1 TSSRYWAKSF
11 SKSVLTLSAR
21 SNLKPATS
29 NVLKLLTS
37 SVIRRG
43 APGDLKRN
51 QKINNTTSGQPRRTT
66 VLPNPANTVAATL
79 SSPVVGSSR
88 LRNALSLDTVSFRV
102 LKFEEFSLLHW
113 VWRVFRLTTTLF
125 RSSKACFRVSGLAL
139 AESVTI

>member
-1 TSSRYWAKSF
+1 
-11 SKSVLTLSAR
+11 LSAR

-51 QKINNTTSGQPRRTT
+51 QKINNTTSGQPRR
-66 VLPNPANTVAATL
+66 
-79 SSPVVGSSR
+79 
-88 LRNALSLDTVSFRV
+88 DTVSFRV